1 MLRASRLSQAIRLFV
16 LGILTSS
23 LLVGCGAT
31 NSSLQ
36 PDTTPR
42 AMFQACGVDGGMSCD
57 SRPRSAS
64 HFLVKASD
72 TPTEQGYC
80 CKVCSVGKACGDS
93 CISRDKVCH
102 KPSGCACDR

>member
-1 MLRASRLSQAIRLFV
+1 MNKFTYRIRNLAVALLATIV
-16 LGILTSS
+16 LI
-23 LLVGCGAT
+23 GCGAT
-31 NSSLQ
+31 TNSLQ
-36 PDTTPR
+36 PDNTPR

-72 TPTEQGYC
+72 TPSEQGYC

-102 KPSGCACDR
+102 KPSGCACDK

>member
-1 MLRASRLSQAIRLFV
+1 MVNPTRLNRSLGKFA
-16 LGILTSS
+16 LGILVST

-31 NSSLQ
+31 TSSLQ
-36 PDTTPR
+36 SESTPH
-42 AMFQACGVDGGMSCD
+42 ALFQACGVEGGMSCD

-64 HFLVKASD
+64 HFLVKATD
-72 TPTEQGYC
+72 TPSEQGYC

-102 KPSGCACDR
+102 KPSGCACDQ

>member
-1 MLRASRLSQAIRLFV
+1 MNKFTYRIRNLAVALLATIV
-16 LGILTSS
+16 LI
-23 LLVGCGAT
+23 GCGAT
-31 NSSLQ
+31 TSSLQ
-36 PDTTPR
+36 PDTTSH
-42 AMFQACGVDGGMSCD
+42 ALFQACGVEGGMSCV

-102 KPSGCACDR
+102 KPSGCACDK

>member
-1 MLRASRLSQAIRLFV
+1 MNKFTYRIRALSVGLLAAV
-16 LGILTSS
+16 ILI
-23 LLVGCGAT
+23 GCGAT
-31 NSSLQ
+31 TSSLQ

-42 AMFQACGVDGGMSCD
+42 AMFQACGVDGGISCD

>member
-1 MLRASRLSQAIRLFV
+1 MVRTSWLIQFV
-16 LGILTSS
+16 RKFALGILVST
-23 LLVGCGAT
+23 LLIGCGAT
-31 NSSLQ
+31 TSSLQ

-42 AMFQACGVDGGMSCD
+42 VMFQACGVVDGMSCD

-64 HFLVKASD
+64 DFLVKASD